1 MGLFLKNQQLDL
13 QCITNYVIVNL
24 IQNPPINE
32 GMLNQV
38 QHDAVYVKPNTITS
52 MLQGTNA

>member
-24 IQNPPINE
+24 IRNPPSCVIVNLIRNPMINE
-32 GMLNQV
+32 GMLNQ
-38 QHDAVYVKPNTITS
+38 A
-52 MLQGTNA
+52 

>member
-24 IQNPPINE
+24 IRNPLIN
-32 GMLNQV
+32 GML
-38 QHDAVYVKPNTITS
+38 K
-52 MLQGTNA
+52 